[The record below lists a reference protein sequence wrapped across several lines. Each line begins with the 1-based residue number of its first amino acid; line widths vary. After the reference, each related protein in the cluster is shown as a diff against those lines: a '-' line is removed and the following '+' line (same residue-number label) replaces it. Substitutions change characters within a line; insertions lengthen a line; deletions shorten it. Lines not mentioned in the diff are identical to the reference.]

1 MDWILSK
8 MGIRPQ
14 PRDYAVDEIE
24 CIRQAATGQY
34 VTWSCHVCHKERE
47 DGKISVLKK
56 DISSRWNLPAGTAVQ
71 NVRYC
76 NDNEDCIRK
85 ADTIKWY
92 K

>member
-1 MDWILSK
+1 
-8 MGIRPQ
+8 
-14 PRDYAVDEIE
+14 
-24 CIRQAATGQY
+24 
-34 VTWSCHVCHKERE
+34 
-47 DGKISVLKK
+47 
-56 DISSRWNLPAGTAVQ
+56 VQ